1 MDIEKCEALLT
12 VLELGNL
19 SAAASALGYT
29 PSGIS
34 RMMQSLEEDAGFPL
48 LTRGR
53 NGVAPTPECLQLL
66 PAIRDMVRTGRLLE
80 ERRRR
85 CGGRK
90 RERSGS
96 DVHIPTIM
104 DGLQRRSHPSQNSIP
119 GSKWRSFRATAPGS
133 ARL

>member
-53 NGVAPTPECLQLL
+53 NGVAPTSECLQLL
-66 PAIRDMVRTGRLLE
+66 PAVREMARAGRLY
-80 ERRRR
+80 
-85 CGGRK
+85 
-90 RERSGS
+90 RERSADS
-96 DVHIPTIM
+96 
-104 DGLQRRSHPSQNSIP
+104 
-119 GSKWRSFRATAPGS
+119 W
-133 ARL
+133 